1 MIVLLINIIGIRGEI
16 FVSMTATQRPETKS
30 APGIVKAWSNILEIM
45 GYMAILVNLA
55 VLVITFDMELG
66 NKMLVTQNV
75 TFGPREVVT
84 SENITVNATW
94 TQPTETN
101 IFRLVVYLTGHV
113 RINELWA
120 IVALE
125 HVLPS

>member
-1 MIVLLINIIGIRGEI
+1 MITGTTLAI
-16 FVSMTATQRPETKS
+16 SSSTETKS

-75 TFGPREVVT
+75 TFAEDVT
-84 SENITVNATW
+84 IGQGGGDVLTVEW
-94 TQPTETN
+94 
-101 IFRLVVYLTGHV
+101 L
-113 RINELWA
+113 
-120 IVALE
+120 ALCD
-125 HVLPS
+125 